1 MDLVKG
7 SDPVLAK
14 ARIDF
19 LLRHSG
25 RRGVRQCK
33 KHLRLA
39 DMAFPEILKAL
50 KEETGLGISRYWYA
64 QLCDRLGIE
73 RCHTK
78 AHPTQT
84 AEVKRA
90 QQRAR
95 YHRWAEK
102 RAAEREGQAKLQAR
116 WRASWQ
122 RRKESGYKRPSQTGK
137 GS

>member
-1 MDLVKG
+1 MDLMKG

-25 RRGVRQCK
+25 RQGLRQCK
-33 KHLRLA
+33 DHPRLA
-39 DMAFPEILKAL
+39 EMPFPDVLKAL
-50 KEETGLGISRYWYA
+50 KEETGLGISRWWYA

-78 AHPTQT
+78 ARPTQV
-84 AEVKRA
+84 ADVKRA

-95 YHRWAEK
+95 YKKWYQQAKADPE
-102 RAAEREGQAKLQAR
+102 RAAKLRERAKAR
-116 WRASWQ
+116 WQATLRSRQ
-122 RRKESGYKRPSQTGK
+122 KPS
-137 GS
+137 

>member
-1 MDLVKG
+1 MQAVS
-7 SDPVLAK
+7 SDPALAK
-14 ARIDF
+14 ARMDF

-25 RRGVRQCK
+25 RRGVRQCRN
-33 KHLRLA
+33 HPQLA
-39 DMAFPEILKAL
+39 VMPFPEVLRAL
-50 KEETGLGISRYWYA
+50 KEETGLGISRWWYA

-78 AHPTQT
+78 ARPTQT

-95 YHRWAEK
+95 YHRWAAK
-102 RAAEREGQAKLQAR
+102 KKANAVGREELQAK

-122 RRKESGYKRPSQTGK
+122 SRKERGWRRPPQSRK

>member
-1 MDLVKG
+1 MS

-25 RRGVRQCK
+25 QRGIRQCK
-33 KHLRLA
+33 KHPRLA
-39 DMAFPEILKAL
+39 EMPFPEVLKAL
-50 KEETGLGISRYWYA
+50 KEEAGVGISRYWYA

-78 AHPTQT
+78 ARPTQT

-95 YHRWAEK
+95 YHRWAKSRKAEANGQAELRANW
-102 RAAEREGQAKLQAR
+102 RAAWQLRKAR
-116 WRASWQ
+116 GWR
-122 RRKESGYKRPSQTGK
+122 RPPQSPK
-137 GS
+137 P